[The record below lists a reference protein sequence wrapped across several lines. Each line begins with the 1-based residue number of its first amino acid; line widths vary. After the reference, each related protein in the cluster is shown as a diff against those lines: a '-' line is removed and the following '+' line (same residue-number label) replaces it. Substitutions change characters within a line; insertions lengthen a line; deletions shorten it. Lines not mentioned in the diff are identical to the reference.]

1 MYLKTKLIIILGYE
15 NTASEEQSHYPHL
28 FCIITGKGPQK
39 SYYMG
44 QIAKRNFKHVTIV
57 TPWLAIED
65 YPHCL
70 ASADLGVCLHYSS
83 SDLDLPMKVV
93 DMFGCALPVCA
104 VNYKW

>member
-1 MYLKTKLIIILGYE
+1 MDEK
-15 NTASEEQSHYPHL
+15 AHYPHL

-39 SYYMG
+39 PFYMA
-44 QIAKRNFKHVTIV
+44 QIAKRNYKNITII

-65 YPHCL
+65 YPVCL
-70 ASADLGVCLHYSS
+70 AAADLGVCLHYSS
-83 SDLDLPMKVV
+83 SGLDLPMKIV